1 VSVVLVDCLLTASNR
16 ERPLALR
23 INVRGMLIGMV
34 GDVCSSPEANKLASY
49 NEKKRGDGGVGVSA
63 QMVSEGNASQKR
75 IRDLKVP
82 CKGHRVATRVW

>member
-1 VSVVLVDCLLTASNR
+1 MSVVLVDCLLTASNR

-23 INVRGMLIGMV
+23 INVRGMLIGMA
-34 GDVCSSPEANKLASY
+34 EANKLASY